1 MHIIEEYKFCLN
13 IIKIKKNIFNAFDV
27 ISLLEIY
34 FNKIT
39 FYPIVSEELNKY
51 SRDLGIVNI
60 TKNNI
65 FVIGIRD
72 RHNFL
77 WEFNK

>member
-1 MHIIEEYKFCLN
+1 MHIIEEYKFCLD
-13 IIKIKKNIFNAFDV
+13 IIKINKNIFNAFDV

-39 FYPIVSEELNKY
+39 FYPIVSEELNRY

-60 TKNNI
+60 TNNNI
-65 FVIGIRD
+65 FFTGICD
-72 RHNFL
+72 GYNFL
-77 WEFNK
+77 WTFDK